1 MGMFYNFTNVELVR
15 IGEGKARIVEVG
27 KARIDYVDEAG
38 AKKTIDLK
46 ECARTFD
53 ALERAGAFPPRDDTD
68 WAAIA
73 DGEPAPKQTGDTI
86 GLRARMDEPPWF
98 QFLNRRRTQ
107 FQFKDMDEMNA
118 LLMGPLMDAD
128 YGGSWDAS

>member
-1 MGMFYNFTNVELVR
+1 MPNFICVSPERLFRALCSSRMKRLLLGSHPRRAAMGMFYNFTNVELVR

-27 KARIDYVDEAG
+27 KTKIDYVDEAG

-53 ALERAGAFPPRDDTD
+53 ALERAGAFPPSDDTD

-73 DGEPAPKQTGDTI
+73 DAQ
-86 GLRARMDEPPWF
+86 PP
-98 QFLNRRRTQ
+98 Q
-107 FQFKDMDEMNA
+107 K
-118 LLMGPLMDAD
+118 
-128 YGGSWDAS
+128 